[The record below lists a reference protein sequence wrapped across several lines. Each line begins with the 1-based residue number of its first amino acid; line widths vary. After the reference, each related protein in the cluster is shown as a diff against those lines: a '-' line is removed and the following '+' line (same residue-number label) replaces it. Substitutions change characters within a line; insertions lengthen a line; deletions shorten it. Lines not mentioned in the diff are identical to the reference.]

1 MARTTMT
8 VKRAAAAFTPE
19 ARIKRH
25 LRQHLADLGFT
36 KDESGAL
43 ILPDDSKDTVRALH
57 RKQREDKASK
67 NSSFV
72 ARFLPSLRL
81 YFASGADVEPEKI
94 RPKLQLVTGD
104 GLEARLFRLAALTWS
119 VPVSAGFGRR
129 MRYLVWDENNGKL
142 IGIFAIGD
150 PVYNMGVR
158 DDHIGWTVKDR
169 EKRLVNL
176 MDAYVLGAIPPYNM
190 LLGGK
195 LVACLIRTRDVY
207 DDFRARYGETEGII
221 SGAAKNARLVAV
233 TTSSSMGRSAV
244 YNRLKLGETSYFSSI
259 GYTGG
264 WGHFHIPD
272 DLFEEMRNYLRAID
286 HGYADMHTFGE
297 GPNWRLRT
305 VRAALNALGFKEDIL
320 KHGIHREVFLCE
332 TVGNS
337 FDMLKGAAKRPKLDG
352 LLSVKQVGEL
362 AVQRWMIGRAGRRPE
377 YRAWSNTSL
386 GDLIHQGSVTAAVE
400 VGVTKTESA

>member
-1 MARTTMT
+1 MT

-43 ILPDDSKDTVRALH
+43 ILPDDTKDTVRALH
-57 RKQREDKASK
+57 RKQREDKTSG

-72 ARFLPSLRL
+72 ARFLPSLRQ

-94 RPKLQLVTGD
+94 RPKLQLVTGE

-150 PVYNMGVR
+150 PVFNMSAR
-158 DDHIGWTVKDR
+158 DSHIGWTVKDR
-169 EKRLVNL
+169 EKWLVNL
-176 MDAYVLGAIPPYNM
+176 MDAYVLGAVPPYNT

-207 DDFRARYGETEGII
+207 DDFRARYGGTEGII
-221 SGAAKNARLVAV
+221 SGAAKNAQLVAV
-233 TTSSSMGRSAV
+233 TTSSSMGRSSV

-259 GYTGG
+259 GFTGG

-272 DLFEEMRNYLRAID
+272 DLFEEMRNYLRGID
-286 HGYADMHTFGE
+286 HRYADMHTFGE

-305 VRAALNALGFKEDIL
+305 VRAALDALGFKEDIL
-320 KHGIHREVFLCE
+320 KHGIQREVFLCE
-332 TVGNS
+332 TVDNS
-337 FDMLKGAAKRPKLDG
+337 FDILKGVSKRPKLDG
-352 LLSVKQVGEL
+352 LLSANQVGEL

-377 YRAWSNTSL
+377 YLAWSNTSL
-386 GDLIHQGSVTAAVE
+386 DELIRQGSVTAAVE
-400 VGVTKTESA
+400 TNAESA

>member
-1 MARTTMT
+1 MT

-36 KDESGAL
+36 KDEDGAL
-43 ILPDDSKDTVRALH
+43 LLPDDSKQTVRALH
-57 RKQREDKASK
+57 RKQREEKVVENAAL
-67 NSSFV
+67 V
-72 ARFLPSLRL
+72 AQFLPSLRQ
-81 YFASGADVEPEKI
+81 YFASGVEVQPDKI
-94 RPKLQLVTGD
+94 RPKLQLVTGG

-150 PVYNMGVR
+150 PVYNMSAR
-158 DDHIGWTVKDR
+158 DDHIGWTIKDR
-169 EKRLVNL
+169 EQRLVNL
-176 MDAYVLGAIPPYNM
+176 MDAYVLGAVPPYSM

-207 DDFRARYGETEGII
+207 DDFRKKYGGSEGII
-221 SGAAKNARLVAV
+221 SGTVKNARLVAV
-233 TTSSSMGRSAV
+233 TTSSSMGRSSI
-244 YNRLKLGETSYFSSI
+244 YNRLRLGETSYFSSI
-259 GYTGG
+259 GFTGG

-272 DLFEEMRNYLRAID
+272 DLFEEMRTYLRGIK
-286 HGYADMHTFGE
+286 HGYADLHSFGE

-305 VRAALNALGFKEDIL
+305 VRAALDALGFKADIL
-320 KHGIHREVFLCE
+320 KHGIQREVFLCE

-337 FDMLKGAAKRPKLDG
+337 VQVLKGEAKRPKLDG

-362 AVQRWMIGRAGRRPE
+362 ATQRWMIGRAERRPE
-377 YRAWSNTSL
+377 YVTWSNRSL
-386 GDLIHQGSVTAAVE
+386 DELIRIGSVDIPTE
-400 VGVTKTESA
+400 VDVNGAECA